1 MNAKE
6 LRQIISDCC
15 NDVIFRYN
23 KSSGITSEVKNSIPI
38 FQSWHGDK
46 IKMYND
52 IEEVMSDKFF

>member
-38 FQSWHGDK
+38 FQS
-46 IKMYND
+46 
-52 IEEVMSDKFF
+52 